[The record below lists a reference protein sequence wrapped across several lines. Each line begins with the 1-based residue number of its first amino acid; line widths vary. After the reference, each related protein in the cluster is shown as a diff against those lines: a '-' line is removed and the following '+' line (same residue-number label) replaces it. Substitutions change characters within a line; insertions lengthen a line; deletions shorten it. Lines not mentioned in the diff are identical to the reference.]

1 MSEDIKKIEKKEMVE
16 EELMDQPKKQKSS
29 SKSLMAKI
37 IIVIIVV
44 IVILGGLYFVN
55 KYTSL
60 NIFGSKSDKVV
71 ATDWQAV
78 FLSNGQVY
86 FGKVVSQNSKEVVLK
101 DIYYLQ
107 VVQRPLQTTQTGGQA
122 QQQQQQQTQQELSLV
137 KLGNELHG
145 PVDEMT
151 INASHILFTEM
162 LKSDSKVI
170 DAINRYVEEQNKNA
184 NQ

>member
-1 MSEDIKKIEKKEMVE
+1 MSEDIKKIEKRDVVE
-16 EELMDQPKKQKSS
+16 DELMDQPKKQKAS
-29 SKSLMAKI
+29 SKSLMNKI
-37 IIVIIVV
+37 IIVVIVV

-55 KYTSL
+55 KYTAL
-60 NIFGSKSDKVV
+60 NIFGDKSDKVV
-71 ATDWQAV
+71 ATDWEAV

-86 FGKVVSQNSKEVVLK
+86 FGKVVSEGSKEVVLK

-107 VVQRPLQTTQTGGQA
+107 VVQRPLQTTETGNTQVA
-122 QQQQQQQTQQELSLV
+122 QDQQQTQQELSLV

-151 INASHILFTEM
+151 INAAHILFTEK

-170 DAINRYVEEQNKNA
+170 DAISRYVAEQNAAATK
-184 NQ
+184 